1 MSSSCTL
8 SRVQQL
14 YTAQAVEFRG
24 GLCVELG
31 VGLGAGIRGG
41 LGVGLG
47 AQIKGGLGFGFMGGL
62 MYVYII
68 LVDKQKLAYLAKP
81 HFCL

>member
-1 MSSSCTL
+1 VSSSCTL

-31 VGLGAGIRGG
+31 VGLGVGLGAGIKGG
-41 LGVGLG
+41 LGVG
-47 AQIKGGLGFGFMGGL
+47 FM
-62 MYVYII
+62 VS
-68 LVDKQKLAYLAKP
+68 
-81 HFCL
+81 